1 MESKLFRW
9 AKGNSNKYGKPHPR
23 EEQGVPPG
31 GEGTIKL
38 VQGVFSP
45 VEAADVLLSLIND
58 KIKFHTVQALNL
70 QKGYQED
77 ISHSEER
84 IKELKEAKNMVKDL
98 VIKAHREGM
107 KVEISSPIKIKLTK
121 LHS

>member
-9 AKGNSNKYGKPHPR
+9 AKGNSSKHGKPHSR
-23 EEQGVPPG
+23 EDKCVPPE
-31 GEGTIKL
+31 GEGAIKL

-70 QKGYQED
+70 QKGNQED
-77 ISHSEER
+77 TSHSEER

-98 VIKAHREGM
+98 VVKAHKEGM
-107 KVEISSPIKIKLTK
+107 KIEISSPIKISLTK
-121 LHS
+121 